1 MKLAAFFSRNKMIRT
16 LLSLALILFVS
27 CSVATN
33 TPSAI
38 PAQTA
43 TDMGA
48 MNAARYRLDPN
59 RTRLID
65 VSAEGYTLTVEI
77 TPEFSLE
84 PYAVQDQVLD
94 DLQAAWVQAS
104 GVHDPSEAKVV
115 ITGDY

>member
-1 MKLAAFFSRNKMIRT
+1 MIRT
-16 LLSLALILFVS
+16 LLSLALILSTS

-33 TPSAI
+33 TPNDI
-38 PAQTA
+38 PVQTA

-48 MNAARYRLDPN
+48 MNAALYRLDPN
-59 RTRLID
+59 RTRFTG
-65 VSAEGYTLTVEI
+65 VSAEGYTLTI
-77 TPEFSLE
+77 FATPEFSLE
-84 PYAVQDQVLD
+84 PYAVQNQVLD